1 MTHIYFDLTIP
12 VFIKNLTN
20 VKKFL
25 EVGLTHATAQGMTEA
40 AFLAQS
46 LTPDM
51 FHLKRQVQIA
61 TDNAKGAAARLA
73 GVEPIK
79 IEDTE
84 ETVAELIARI
94 DRVISHLEDFSAEQF
109 AQAAEQKV
117 VLQFFPDQ
125 YQTGADY
132 LVDFVLPNFF
142 FHVSMVYALIR
153 AQGAPLG
160 KADFIGG
167 LNLHPQT
174 A

>member
-1 MTHIYFDLTIP
+1 MQHHYFDVTIP

-25 EVGLTHATAQGMTEA
+25 EHGLTHAKGKGMTETE
-40 AFLAQS
+40 FLAQS

-51 FHLKRQVQIA
+51 YQLKRQVQIA

-73 GVEPIK
+73 GVEPLK

-94 DRVISHLEDFSAEQF
+94 DQVIAYLEAFTPEQF
-109 AQAAEQKV
+109 DTAAERKI
-117 VLQFFPDQ
+117 VLHFLPDQ

-132 LVDFVLPNFF
+132 LTDFALPNFF

-160 KADFIGG
+160 KTDFIGG
-167 LNLHPQT
+167 LNLHPIV
-174 A
+174 